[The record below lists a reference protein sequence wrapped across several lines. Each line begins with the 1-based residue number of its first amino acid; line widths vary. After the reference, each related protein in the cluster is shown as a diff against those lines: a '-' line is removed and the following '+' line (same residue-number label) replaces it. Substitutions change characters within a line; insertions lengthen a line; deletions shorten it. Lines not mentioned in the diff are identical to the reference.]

1 MEENEVEGF
10 NTTSSQ
16 DVREVIIIKMAMHW
30 WKGTFEVC
38 GYVSYL
44 DCYML

>member
-16 DVREVIIIKMAMHW
+16 DVFTIFPQ
-30 WKGTFEVC
+30 G
-38 GYVSYL
+38 SYAAAL
-44 DCYML
+44 DSHRSTNPTELHMQDI